1 MRTGQRCRLLPYKT
15 ALPFSAEGF
24 QGQDTPEKIYKP
36 AKSNLSAADPLYFL
50 HRFPAN
56 EESPHPLLH
65 KGFQTILPAH
75 LFAAKRFPQGLPFSL
90 PGQYPV
96 CHNTP
101 E

>member
-1 MRTGQRCRLLPYKT
+1 MRTGQWYRHQPYKT
-15 ALPFSAEGF
+15 ALPSFSEAF
-24 QGQDTPEKIYKP
+24 PGQDTLERIYRP

-56 EESPHPLLH
+56 EENLHPLLH

-75 LFAAKRFPQGLPFSL
+75 LFAAKRFPPGLPFSL